1 MFTSAIITMSC
12 NSLPTQFQGWAG
24 GSVSEH
30 TPSESGATTE
40 EESSA
45 AMSSKPPPL
54 NKSNSQKYDYIEPV
68 HSASSL
74 STPPNSSFSDEPF
87 ASEFLGATAIR
98 LDKTMAKI
106 KGEVAFG
113 SGGGEGEGGGSGLK
127 PPVIS
132 PGPLKTENEFVS
144 EIHQLL
150 HLFSCVCVCV
160 YLHVRV
166 YI

>member
-1 MFTSAIITMSC
+1 MFISAIVTEYFHVIQSQ
-12 NSLPTQFQGWAG
+12 QFQSWAG

-45 AMSSKPPPL
+45 AVSSKPPPGPAPPL
-54 NKSNSQKYDYIEPV
+54 NKSNSQKYDYVEPV

-87 ASEFLGATAIR
+87 ASESLGATAIC
-98 LDKTMAKI
+98 LGKTMAKI

-113 SGGGEGEGGGSGLK
+113 SGGEQEGEGEGEGSGLK

-144 EIHQLL
+144 EMHQLL
-150 HLFSCVCVCV
+150 RFF
-160 YLHVRV
+160 
-166 YI
+166 